1 MPLPDRSLVE
11 ELERLKKEL
20 HYHNYRYY
28 VLDDPVISDAEYD
41 RLMRRLI
48 EIESQH
54 PELITQDSPSQRVG
68 APPLTVFGTVPH
80 SVPMLSLENAFS
92 EEEILEFDRRLK
104 RAIGTSEEIAY
115 VAEIKLD
122 GVAVELVY
130 ERGVFV
136 VGSTR
141 GDGTTGEDI
150 TLNLKT
156 IRTIPLRLIE
166 TDGAKPP
173 QRLEARGE
181 VYMDKED
188 FDRLNAARRSAGET
202 VFANPRNAA
211 AGSLRQLDSSVTA
224 ARPLKIFFHG
234 VGRIVGYRPA
244 TQWELLE
251 QMRRWGLRINPANR
265 LCPSIREAVEYYKE
279 MSTRRARFPYE
290 ADGIVLKVNRR
301 DLQERLGEKSRS
313 PRWAIAV
320 KFEPKQEITKIE
332 DIIVQVGRTGALT
345 PVAVLT
351 PVRVGGVSISRATL
365 HNQDEIDKKDIRIGD
380 RVVVQRAG
388 DVIPEVVA
396 PVVSRRDG
404 TERIFRMPSRCPV
417 CGAEAVRPEGEAVAR
432 CTGLECP
439 AQLEE
444 RLKHFAS
451 KYALDIDGL
460 GDKLAHQLVEKKL
473 VRSLPDLFHLD
484 EKTLAALERMGEK
497 SARNLMASIDK
508 SKKTTL
514 KRFLYALGIRHVG
527 EHVAEVLAENLGT
540 LEAIMAAPKEA
551 LAGIAEIGPQIAES
565 VYQFFR
571 QEANRRVVR
580 ELLRAGVTIQEEPR
594 RTAAAQANL
603 PLAEKTFVLT
613 GTLSSMTRQEAKERL
628 ERLGA
633 KVSSSVS
640 GSTDYLVV
648 GDSPGTKLEKA
659 KEKGVTL
666 LDEKAFLE
674 LLSRHSP

>member
-1 MPLPDRSLVE
+1 MPPVDRSVVE
-11 ELERLKKEL
+11 ELERLRKDL

-48 EIESQH
+48 EIEAQH

-104 RAIGTSEEIAY
+104 RAVGTSGEIAY

-130 ERGVFV
+130 EKGVFV

-156 IRTIPLRLIE
+156 IKTIPLRLIE
-166 TDGAKPP
+166 TDGAEAPE
-173 QRLEARGE
+173 RLEARGE

-188 FDRLNAARRSAGET
+188 FDRLNAARREAGET
-202 VFANPRNAA
+202 LFANPRNAA

-251 QMRRWGLRINPANR
+251 QMRRWGLRVNPANR
-265 LCPSIREAVEYYKE
+265 LCPSIREAVDYYKE
-279 MSTRRARFPYE
+279 MSARRARFPYE

-320 KFEPKQEITKIE
+320 KFEPKQEVTKIE
-332 DIIVQVGRTGALT
+332 DIVVQVGRTGALT
-345 PVAVLT
+345 PVAVLK

-365 HNQDEIDKKDIRIGD
+365 HNQDEIEKKDIRIGD
-380 RVVVQRAG
+380 WVVVQRAG

-396 PVVSRRDG
+396 PVVSRRNG

-417 CGAEAVRPEGEAVAR
+417 CGAEAVRPQGEAVAR

-444 RLKHFAS
+444 RIKHFAS

-484 EKTLAALERMGEK
+484 EKTIAALERMGEK
-497 SARNLMASIDK
+497 SARNLLASIEK

-514 KRFLYALGIRHVG
+514 KRFLYALGIRYVG
-527 EHVAEVLAENLGT
+527 EHVAEVLADNLRT
-540 LEAIMAAPKEA
+540 LDAIMAAPKET

-565 VYQFFR
+565 VYRFFR
-571 QEANRRVVR
+571 QETNRRVVE
-580 ELLRAGVTIQEEPR
+580 ELLRAGVTIKEQTR
-594 RTAAAQANL
+594 GAVAAPAKL

-659 KEKGVTL
+659 KEKGVAL

-674 LLSRHSP
+674 LLSRLSS